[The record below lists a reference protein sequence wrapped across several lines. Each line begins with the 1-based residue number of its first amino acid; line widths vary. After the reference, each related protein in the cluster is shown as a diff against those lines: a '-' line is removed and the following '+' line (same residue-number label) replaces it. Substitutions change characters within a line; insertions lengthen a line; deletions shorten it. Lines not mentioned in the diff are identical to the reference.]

1 MVAFHQMVVVA
12 RIIGG
17 LLAGRDGEDLVAEVR
32 ASPVTDPARTLEA
45 VALMAILT
53 FVAFGLASAVVG
65 DNVPPT
71 ASLHGIRTSADL

>member
-12 RIIGG
+12 RIVRG

-53 FVAFGLASAVVG
+53 FVAFGFVRAVVG

-71 ASLHGIRTSADL
+71 AALHETRTSVDL